1 MSSKLVLGSQPAR
14 EPKRVGR
21 ISDLL
26 SREVERVPSW
36 IEPGI
41 LPKGGSMVLAGEAKI
56 GKSLILGSL
65 SRSLATGEAPFLME
79 GLHTPEKARVLLV
92 DQEVGEYGLQK
103 RCAPMLQDLDPS
115 TYADN
120 LMYVTKDPELMLDTA
135 AGVRTL
141 WEYVANAQP
150 NILIL
155 DPVGKMLS
163 ESENDAIEVAKVF
176 HTLERLQKDFRHLG
190 LSIILSHHF
199 MKPPRTARDREG
211 FDPLDPYNMRGSGK
225 WKDAPDTLVMVSR
238 GDKLPCPHQAWKID
252 MRILPRHAEEPP
264 DLHLNVNEFKDFR
277 VRIASQTKRVAP
289 RLGGGAVRTT
299 ESVPSIF

>member
-1 MSSKLVLGSQPAR
+1 MSTRLVLGTAAAR
-14 EPKRVGR
+14 EPRKVGR

-26 SREVERVPSW
+26 AMEVKRIPSW

-41 LPKGGSMVLAGEAKI
+41 LPKGGIMVLAGEAKI

-65 SRSLATGEAPFLME
+65 ARSLATGEAPFMLD
-79 GLHTPEKARVLLV
+79 GLQTPEIARVLLV

-103 RCAPMLQDLDPS
+103 RCGPMLQDLDPL
-115 TYADN
+115 TYAEN
-120 LMYVTKDPELMLDTA
+120 LMYVTKDPELMLDRA
-135 AGVRTL
+135 AGIRTL
-141 WEYVANAQP
+141 WEYVESAQP
-150 NILIL
+150 NVLIL

-176 HTLERLQKDFRHLG
+176 HTLERLQKDFRHLD

-264 DLHLNVNEFKDFR
+264 DLHLNVNEYKDFR
-277 VRIASQTKRVAP
+277 VRIASVTKRIAP
-289 RLGGGAVRTT
+289 RLGAGAVQT
-299 ESVPSIF
+299 VPSIFQ

>member
-1 MSSKLVLGSQPAR
+1 MM
-14 EPKRVGR
+14 
-21 ISDLL
+21 D
-26 SREVERVPSW
+26 
-36 IEPGI
+36 
-41 LPKGGSMVLAGEAKI
+41 
-56 GKSLILGSL
+56 
-65 SRSLATGEAPFLME
+65 
-79 GLHTPEKARVLLV
+79 GLHTPTRAKVLLV

-103 RCAPMLQDLDPS
+103 RCRPMLQDLAPTD
-115 TYADN
+115 YASN
-120 LMYVTKDPELMLDTA
+120 LMYVTKDPELMLDQA
-135 AGVRTL
+135 AGIRTL
-141 WEYVANAQP
+141 WEYVESAQP
-150 NILIL
+150 NVLIL

-277 VRIASQTKRVAP
+277 VRIASQTKRTAP
-289 RLGGGAVRTT
+289 RLGGGAIQTT
-299 ESVPSIF
+299 PSIFQ